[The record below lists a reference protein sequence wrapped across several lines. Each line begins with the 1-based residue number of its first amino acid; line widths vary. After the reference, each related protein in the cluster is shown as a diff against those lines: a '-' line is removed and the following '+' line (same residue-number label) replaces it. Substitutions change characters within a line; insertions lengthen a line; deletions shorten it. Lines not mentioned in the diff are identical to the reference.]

1 MIEDEAELGR
11 MTNSFY
17 RELYRSELYILYF
30 LDKSDFIIYIE
41 HIKCKMPPKKLH
53 GSVLVLVQKIK
64 IVRVSPR
71 ELVT

>member
-30 LDKSDFIIYIE
+30 LDKSDFIIYIKY
-41 HIKCKMPPKKLH
+41 IQ
-53 GSVLVLVQKIK
+53 V
-64 IVRVSPR
+64 
-71 ELVT
+71 